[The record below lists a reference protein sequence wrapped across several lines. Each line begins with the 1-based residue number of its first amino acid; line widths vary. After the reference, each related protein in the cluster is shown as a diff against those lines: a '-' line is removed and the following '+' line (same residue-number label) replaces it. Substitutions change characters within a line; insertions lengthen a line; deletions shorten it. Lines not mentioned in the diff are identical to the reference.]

1 MSVPVPPLDLYHIT
15 SVDNLSAIL
24 ASGGLRSDATLAAA
38 AGVPSVIGYSHIK
51 HRRLTQYTVDCC
63 SGRFVGEFV
72 PFYFCPRSPMLY
84 TINRGNTGKPPGCQT
99 EILHLVTTLTNAR
112 SRGREWAIADG
123 NAGAGHTT
131 FSSDID
137 SLKTLDWTA
146 IRATQ
151 WRNQTH
157 QKSAEFLV
165 ADFFDWSAIVAIGC
179 HNAATKQKVDA
190 ILATQSHRPQVT
202 VQPTWYY

>member
-1 MSVPVPPLDLYHIT
+1 MPTPVPPLDLYHIT

-24 ASGGLRSDATLAAA
+24 VSGGLLSDAALATAN
-38 AGVPSVIGYSHIK
+38 GSHSVIGYAHIK
-51 HRRLTQYTVDCC
+51 QRRLTQYTVDCC
-63 SGRFVGEFV
+63 GGRFVGEFV

-84 TINRGNTGKPPGCQT
+84 TINRGNTGKPAGCQT
-99 EILHLVTTLTNAR
+99 EILHLVTTLAKAR
-112 SRGREWAIADG
+112 SLGRDWAIADG

-137 SLKTLDWTA
+137 SLKTLNWSA

-151 WRNQTH
+151 WQSLTH

-165 ADFFDWSAIVAIGC
+165 ADFFDWSAIVSIGC
-179 HNAATKQKVDA
+179 HNAATKQKVERL
-190 ILATQSHRPQVT
+190 LANQSHRPQVT
-202 VQPTWYY
+202 VQPNWYY